1 MFLRVGVVTSFLF
14 RSSLGSEPKRY
25 PEMTINK
32 GGDYPMSDVEA
43 EAGHLEIIFHD
54 DDETPV
60 EFVIEL
66 LHSVFK
72 KQLADAIRFTEAIK
86 QHGQASCGT
95 YRRDVAN
102 KLLKA
107 AQKGIRVVGVPLRI
121 TSEAVTED
129 DDTRDTRCKL
139 CGALSNKNL
148 VSRKDISRK
157 DMAALVCDDC
167 MYEVTSKL
175 PEVVRKKSFN
185 YACDALAWHFA
196 GIPRDQLVSTS
207 RLFPGHMRADVQAG
221 IDRLFSAS
229 PIRFFG
235 IHEEHRYETLSIAAP
250 IKGGRNAHTIAP
262 AQYHDVDV
270 GESAPMKC
278 LNNGLW
284 LCRIDGLRYAVVL
297 SSHREYGYE
306 SGTRIEIAV
315 PAGAD
320 GAEFVQRCF
329 SELESAVNAARCYR
343 GKVLSLDGDSDYRGR
358 TRGIMVHKLPA
369 VQRADVIL
377 PEATLKLLDRNVL
390 SFVGSR
396 EQLRRLGQSTRKGIL
411 LYGPPGTGKTH
422 TIRYLASNL
431 PGHTTLIIT
440 AAQIALLAHYMNLAR
455 LLQPAMVVIEDV
467 DLIAR
472 NRDNMGPCEESLL
485 NALLNEMDGLK
496 QDADILFI
504 LTTNRPE
511 QLEGALASRPGRI
524 DQAIE
529 VPLPDDIGR
538 NKLVQLYGRGLPL
551 GDAVVSEA
559 AQRTQGVSAA
569 FIKELMRRIA
579 QASIAR
585 DGGTTVE
592 SDDVGEALDDM
603 LFAGGKLNV
612 KLLGGAREMVGG

>member
-1 MFLRVGVVTSFLF
+1 M
-14 RSSLGSEPKRY
+14 
-25 PEMTINK
+25 
-32 GGDYPMSDVEA
+32 
-43 EAGHLEIIFHD
+43 
-54 DDETPV
+54 
-60 EFVIEL
+60 
-66 LHSVFK
+66 
-72 KQLADAIRFTEAIK
+72 
-86 QHGQASCGT
+86 
-95 YRRDVAN
+95 
-102 KLLKA
+102 LKA
-107 AQKGIRVVGVPLRI
+107 AQKGIRVVGAPLRI

-148 VSRKDISRK
+148 VSRKD
-157 DMAALVCDDC
+157 MAALVCDDC

-175 PEVVRKKSFN
+175 PEVVRKKKFD

-196 GIPRDQLVSTS
+196 GIPRDQLVASS
-207 RLFPGHMRADVQAG
+207 RQFPGHMRADVQAG
-221 IDRLFSAS
+221 INRLFSTS

-235 IHEEHRYETLSIAAP
+235 IHEHSRYDPLGIAELT
-250 IKGGRNAHTIAP
+250 KDGRGAHAIVP
-262 AQYHDVDV
+262 AQYQDVDV
-270 GESAPMKC
+270 GESAPVKC

-284 LCRIDGLRYAVVL
+284 LCRTDGLRYAVVL
-297 SSHREYGYE
+297 STDRDYGREA
-306 SGTRIEIAV
+306 GTRIEIAV

-343 GKVLSLDGDSDYRGR
+343 GKVLSLEAAADYRGR
-358 TRGIMVHKLPA
+358 SRGIMVHKLPS
-369 VQRADVIL
+369 VQREDVIL
-377 PEATLKLLDRNVL
+377 PETTLKLLDRNVL
-390 SFVGSR
+390 NFVGSR
-396 EQLRRLGQSTRKGIL
+396 AQLRRLGQSTRKGIL

-422 TIRYLASNL
+422 TIRYLASSL
-431 PGHTTLIIT
+431 PDHTTLIIT
-440 AAQIALLAHYMNLAR
+440 AAQVGLLAHYMNLAR

-472 NRDNMGPCEESLL
+472 DRDAMGPCEESLL

-529 VPLPDDIGR
+529 VPLPDDVGR

-551 GDAVVSEA
+551 GNAVVSEA
-559 AQRTQGVSAA
+559 VQRTNGVSAA

-592 SDDVGEALDDM
+592 SDDVSEALDDM

-612 KLLGGAREMVGG
+612 KLLGGAREMVDG

>member
-1 MFLRVGVVTSFLF
+1 
-14 RSSLGSEPKRY
+14 
-25 PEMTINK
+25 
-32 GGDYPMSDVEA
+32 MSDIQA
-43 EAGHLEIIFHD
+43 EASHLEIIFHN

-60 EFVIEL
+60 DFVIDL

-72 KQLADAIRFTEAIK
+72 KQIADAIRFTEAIK
-86 QHGQASCGT
+86 QQGQASCGT
-95 YRRDVAN
+95 YPRDVAE

-107 AQKGIRVVGVPLRI
+107 AQKAVRVTGIPLRI
-121 TSEAVTED
+121 TSKAVMED
-129 DDTRDTRCKL
+129 DDTRNTRCKL
-139 CGALSNKNL
+139 CGTLFKKNR
-148 VSRKDISRK
+148 VSVKGMRTI
-157 DMAALVCDDC
+157 VCDDC
-167 MYEVTSKL
+167 MYEVSSNL
-175 PEVVRKKSFN
+175 PEVARNKQFD
-185 YACDALAWHFA
+185 YACEALAWHFA

-221 IDRLFSAS
+221 IDRLLSAS

-235 IHEEHRYETLSIAAP
+235 IHEEHRYETLSLTSLTRD
-250 IKGGRNAHTIAP
+250 GRNALAIAP
-262 AQYHDVDV
+262 AQYHDVEV
-270 GESAPMKC
+270 GESAPVKC

-284 LCRIDGLRYAVVL
+284 LCRADGLHYAVVL
-297 SSHREYGYE
+297 SSHREYGFE

-315 PAGAD
+315 PVGAD
-320 GAEFVQRCF
+320 GAAFVQRAF
-329 SELESAVNAARCYR
+329 SELESAVNDARCYR
-343 GKVLSLDGDSDYRGR
+343 GKVLSLDGDRDYRGR
-358 TRGIMVHKLPA
+358 TRGIMVHKLPS
-369 VQRADVIL
+369 VQREDVIL

-390 SFVGSR
+390 SFVGNR
-396 EQLRRLGQSTRKGIL
+396 PQLRRLGQSTRKGIL

-440 AAQIALLAHYMNLAR
+440 AAQVALLAQYMSLAR

-472 NRDNMGPCEESLL
+472 DREQMGPCDESLL
-485 NALLNEMDGLK
+485 NSLLNEMDGLK

-511 QLEGALASRPGRI
+511 QLESALASRPGRI

-529 VPLPDDIGR
+529 VPVPNDIGR
-538 NKLVQLYGRGLPL
+538 KKLVQLYGRGLPL

-559 AQRTQGVSAA
+559 AQRTKGVSAA
-569 FIKELMRRIA
+569 FIKELMRRVA

-585 DGGTTVE
+585 DGGTSVE
-592 SDDVGEALDDM
+592 SGDISEALDDM

-612 KLLGGAREMVGG
+612 KLLGGAQEMAGG

>member
-1 MFLRVGVVTSFLF
+1 MH
-14 RSSLGSEPKRY
+14 
-25 PEMTINK
+25 
-32 GGDYPMSDVEA
+32 DVHA
-43 EAGHLEIIFHD
+43 EASHLRITFHD
-54 DDETPV
+54 DDETPL

-72 KQLADAIRFTEAIK
+72 KQLADAFRFSEAISDK
-86 QHGQASCGT
+86 GKASCGSYPRDIANELLDT
-95 YRRDVAN
+95 ARRRID
-102 KLLKA
+102 A
-107 AQKGIRVVGVPLRI
+107 AGYPLRI
-121 TSEAVTED
+121 TSKAAAGDEESLN
-129 DDTRDTRCKL
+129 RRCKL
-139 CGALSNKNL
+139 CDALSG
-148 VSRKDISRK
+148 KDHLSLK
-157 DMAALVCDDC
+157 GTMTLVCDDC
-167 MYEVTSKL
+167 VYEVTSHL
-175 PEVVRKKSFN
+175 PKVARKKQFD

-196 GIPRDQLVSTS
+196 DIPRDQLVSTS

-221 IDRLFSAS
+221 VDRLFSAS
-229 PIRFFG
+229 PLRFFG
-235 IHEEHRYETLSIAAP
+235 IHEEHRYQTLSVAALSVD
-250 IKGGRNAHTIAP
+250 GRNAHAIAP

-270 GESAPMKC
+270 GESEPVKC

-284 LCRIDGLRYAVVL
+284 LCETDDLRYAVVL

-329 SELESAVNAARCYR
+329 SELESAVDDARCYR
-343 GKVLSLDGDSDYRGR
+343 GKVLSLDGDRDYRGR
-358 TRGIMVHKLPA
+358 TRGVTVHKLPA
-369 VQRADVIL
+369 VQREDVIL
-377 PEATLKLLDRNVL
+377 PETTLKLLDRNVL

-396 EQLRRLGQSTRKGIL
+396 ASLRKLGQSTRKGIL

-440 AAQIALLAHYMNLAR
+440 AAQIALLAHYMSLAR

-472 NRDNMGPCEESLL
+472 NRDDMGPCEESML
-485 NALLNEMDGLK
+485 NGLLNEMDGLK
-496 QDADILFI
+496 QDADILFV

-511 QLEGALASRPGRI
+511 QLESALASRPGRI

-551 GDAVVSEA
+551 GDAVVAEA
-559 AQRTQGVSAA
+559 AQRTRGVSAA

-585 DGGTTVE
+585 DGGTSVE
-592 SDDVGEALDDM
+592 SHDISEALDDM

-612 KLLGGAREMVGG
+612 KLLGGAEGMVGG